1 MDQPRR
7 ALTGRDPAQRY
18 LFWGIAFILSA
29 LLSPPRTAASAS
41 WDREKAEKSWEQAQ
55 VLQSQLVEKEA
66 APESEYLKC
75 ATTYE
80 RVFRYDPHYHRSDD
94 AVFGAAGLYLEMH
107 RRFGNDAF
115 REKSEKLYRFLIAEY
130 PASRFCAQA
139 ALRIESIESGDAAAL
154 AREPGSGGEDF
165 LRQSASL
172 DARATGS
179 SPRPASGGSSSPA
192 GSADNAAARV
202 NSIRYWSNL
211 GLTRISIDL
220 DRDVRFTESRLADPD
235 RILFDLAATS
245 LPAELH
251 NKTIN
256 VGDKQIHRIRSA
268 QYRAEVARIVLD
280 LAAGG
285 QCRVIQLQNPARIV
299 AEIYDGRTPSR
310 DGRIPAAHTL
320 PSAEP
325 ATKLSAGGHSPP
337 AGGRGGAPLS
347 TESAAPKRN
356 GETEVPRT
364 LLLENVA
371 PKSPGDATPAP
382 PAAAYPQFKPVIN
395 SAGFNAALPAAPL
408 PTVKDLGAVAL
419 PKPASPT
426 SHGDRTLA
434 RVLGLK
440 VARIVIDPGHGGL
453 DRGTVGPNGMM
464 EKDLVL
470 QVARLLRKMLEE
482 NLGAEVFLTRDEDV
496 FISLEERTAIANRYQ
511 ADLFISIHANSSRSK
526 ATSGVETYFLDFAR
540 TPSEREV
547 AARENAA
554 TVHTY
559 SDLEQL
565 VQKIARAD
573 KLAESRELAGQ
584 VQKNL
589 FSSAKQIFPSTQNRG
604 VRSAPFVVL
613 IGAKMP
619 SVLVEV
625 AFISNPRDEKQ
636 LRNESSRQ
644 QVAKAIFE
652 GIEGYMKTLGSEVAQ
667 SLDNNR

>member
-1 MDQPRR
+1 
-7 ALTGRDPAQRY
+7 
-18 LFWGIAFILSA
+18 
-29 LLSPPRTAASAS
+29 
-41 WDREKAEKSWEQAQ
+41 
-55 VLQSQLVEKEA
+55 
-66 APESEYLKC
+66 
-75 ATTYE
+75 
-80 RVFRYDPHYHRSDD
+80 
-94 AVFGAAGLYLEMH
+94 
-107 RRFGNDAF
+107 
-115 REKSEKLYRFLIAEY
+115 
-130 PASRFCAQA
+130 
-139 ALRIESIESGDAAAL
+139 
-154 AREPGSGGEDF
+154 
-165 LRQSASL
+165 
-172 DARATGS
+172 
-179 SPRPASGGSSSPA
+179 
-192 GSADNAAARV
+192 
-202 NSIRYWSNL
+202 
-211 GLTRISIDL
+211 
-220 DRDVRFTESRLADPD
+220 
-235 RILFDLAATS
+235 
-245 LPAELH
+245 
-251 NKTIN
+251 
-256 VGDKQIHRIRSA
+256 
-268 QYRAEVARIVLD
+268 
-280 LAAGG
+280 
-285 QCRVIQLQNPARIV
+285 
-299 AEIYDGRTPSR
+299 
-310 DGRIPAAHTL
+310 
-320 PSAEP
+320 
-325 ATKLSAGGHSPP
+325 
-337 AGGRGGAPLS
+337 
-347 TESAAPKRN
+347 
-356 GETEVPRT
+356 
-364 LLLENVA
+364 
-371 PKSPGDATPAP
+371 
-382 PAAAYPQFKPVIN
+382 
-395 SAGFNAALPAAPL
+395 
-408 PTVKDLGAVAL
+408 
-419 PKPASPT
+419 
-426 SHGDRTLA
+426 
-434 RVLGLK
+434 
-440 VARIVIDPGHGGL
+440 
-453 DRGTVGPNGMM
+453 MM